1 MIAIGSVVSD
11 GGGYVVTALYVYF
24 AIIFAHLLLQMIFQ
38 LGWHPP
44 YAQWSSATLG
54 FMHDVSEPYLRI
66 FRKLVPQM
74 GGIDLS
80 PMLALITL
88 VIVAQ
93 IVGSAT
99 GAT

>member
-11 GGGYVVTALYVYF
+11 GGGYIVTALYVYF
-24 AIIFAHLLLQMIFQ
+24 AIIFGHLLLQMIFQ

-54 FMHDVSEPYLRI
+54 FLHDVSEPYLRI
-66 FRKLVPQM
+66 FRKLLPQM
-74 GGIDLS
+74 GMLDLS

-88 VIVAQ
+88 VIIAKIVA
-93 IVGSAT
+93 SAT
-99 GAT
+99 GG

>member
-66 FRKLVPQM
+66 FRKLLPQM
-74 GGIDLS
+74 SGLDLS

-88 VIVAQ
+88 VIVAK
-93 IVGSAT
+93 IVASAT
-99 GAT
+99 GG